1 MLFSYLHY
9 ILHNSS
15 WIGFESEKHESLYW
29 YQEKTQ
35 GQSIGPVP
43 RSRYTNTTLNHDK
56 VSIHCA
62 LLTLTVVLK
71 TLTVV
76 LKLTIRVFLSYIFKH
91 SDRNNLIFF
100 GHFKN
105 ISVCDRK
112 NPGLN
117 AFYAMYCT

>member
-91 SDRNNLIFF
+91 SDRNNLIFSA
-100 GHFKN
+100 
-105 ISVCDRK
+105 ISKTFRSVTEK
-112 NPGLN
+112 TQG
-117 AFYAMYCT
+117 